1 LEWLRLVQRTAIPSS
16 SSIDLLAVLNLFLL
30 LFLGLADNQML
41 AALLPVLVRAFH
53 VSIEVAGLLVVVYS
67 AAAALAGFITG
78 ALSDHYGRKPFLL
91 GGAAVFVLASW
102 VASATHTYAELMI
115 ARAVTG
121 AAAGTISTCSIAY
134 AGDYFDYAVRGR
146 AIGLV
151 SIAYFAAPII
161 GVPAGAEI
169 AYHFGWRSTFLFFAA
184 LAVVV
189 ACSSLALKSDRIAT
203 RNIPYKFR
211 RSAAAFRSFLDRTDL
226 MAGIAIAFLV
236 SGGLVGFM
244 TYIGE
249 WLNTRF
255 GLTTRG
261 IGWIF
266 MLAGVV
272 AVIGSPLG
280 GMLSD
285 RLGKRSIAIAGCV
298 IMAGAVAVMPLCSW
312 GAVLLVIFGLTSMG
326 AALRQGPLTALMTE
340 LIPDTQRG
348 SFMAA
353 RSVSS
358 QAGIG
363 VTVFVG
369 GVLYQ
374 RYGYLAVT
382 ALCALMT
389 AAVVFLLAAYI
400 AEPQG
405 ISSSELQS

>member
-1 LEWLRLVQRTAIPSS
+1 VLTKKASISPSPSLDFLVVA
-16 SSIDLLAVLNLFLL
+16 NLFLL

-41 AALLPVLVRAFH
+41 AALLPALVRAFH
-53 VSIEVAGLLVVVYS
+53 VSVAVAGLLVVVYS
-67 AAAALAGFITG
+67 AAAALAGLATG
-78 ALSDHYGRKPFLL
+78 TLSDQYGRKPFLL
-91 GGAAVFVLASW
+91 GGAALFALASW
-102 VASATHTYAELMI
+102 TASATHTYTELMI

-121 AAAGTISTCSIAY
+121 LGAGTISTCSIAY
-134 AGDYFDYAVRGR
+134 AGDYFDYAVRGK
-146 AIGLV
+146 AIGFISV
-151 SIAYFAAPII
+151 AYFAAPII
-161 GVPAGAEI
+161 GVPAGAQI
-169 AYHFGWRSTFLFFAA
+169 AYRFGWRTTFLFFAA

-189 ACSSLALKSDRIAT
+189 VCSSLALKPDRMQL
-203 RNIPYKFR
+203 R
-211 RSAAAFRSFLDRTDL
+211 RSHRQFHESLAAFRSFLGHRDRL
-226 MAGIAIAFLV
+226 AGVGIAFLV

-261 IGWIF
+261 IGLVF
-266 MLAGVV
+266 MFAGVV
-272 AVIGSPLG
+272 AVIGAPLG
-280 GMLSD
+280 GTLSD
-285 RLGKRSIAIAGCV
+285 RLGKRTIAIAGCV
-298 IMAGAVAVMPLCSW
+298 LMAGAVAVMPLLPW
-312 GAVLLVIFGLTSMG
+312 GAALLFIFGLTSMG

-363 VTVFVG
+363 VAAFAG

-374 RYGYLAVT
+374 RFGYVAVT

-400 AEPQG
+400 AEP
-405 ISSSELQS
+405 IPFKATVNN

>member
-1 LEWLRLVQRTAIPSS
+1 VSVLQRTTIPPSPS
-16 SSIDLLAVLNLFLL
+16 VDFLAVLNLFLL

-41 AALLPVLVRAFH
+41 AALLPLLVRAFH
-53 VSIEVAGLLVVVYS
+53 VSVEVAGLLVVVYS
-67 AAAALAGFITG
+67 AAAALAGLATG
-78 ALSDHYGRKPFLL
+78 TLSDHYGRRRFLL
-91 GGAAVFVLASW
+91 GGAVVFALASW
-102 VASATHTYAELMI
+102 VASATHTYAQLMI

-121 AAAGTISTCSIAY
+121 AAAGTISTCSMAY
-134 AGDYFDYAVRGR
+134 AGDYFEYAVRGK
-146 AIGLV
+146 AIGFISV
-151 SIAYFAAPII
+151 AYFAAPII

-184 LAVVV
+184 LALVV
-189 ACSSLALKSDRIAT
+189 ACSSLALKSDRTAAHEISH
-203 RNIPYKFR
+203 KFR
-211 RSAAAFRSFLDRTDL
+211 RSAAAFRSFFGRVDL
-226 MAGIAIAFLV
+226 VAGISIAFLV

-280 GMLSD
+280 GVLSD
-285 RLGKRSIAIAGCV
+285 RLGKRSIAIVGCAL
-298 IMAGAVAVMPLCSW
+298 MAGAVAVMPFCPW
-312 GAVLLVIFGLTSMG
+312 GVVLLVIFGLTSMG
-326 AALRQGPLTALMTE
+326 AALRQGPVTALMTE

-358 QAGIG
+358 QTGIG
-363 VTVFVG
+363 VTVFLG
-369 GVLYQ
+369 GMLYQ
-374 RYGYLAVT
+374 RYGYVAVT

-389 AAVVFLLAAYI
+389 AVVAFLLASYI
-400 AEPQG
+400 TEPDR
-405 ISSSELQS
+405 ISPSELQS

>member
-1 LEWLRLVQRTAIPSS
+1 VLQKSAIPSS
-16 SSIDLLAVLNLFLL
+16 SSVDLLAIFNLFLL

-41 AALLPVLVRAFH
+41 AALLPLLVRAFH
-53 VSIEVAGLLVVVYS
+53 VTIAVAGLLVVVYS
-67 AAAALAGFITG
+67 AAAALAGFTTG
-78 ALSDHYGRKPFLL
+78 TLSDHYGRKRFLL
-91 GGAAVFVLASW
+91 GGAAVFALASW
-102 VASATHTYAELMI
+102 AASATHTYGALML

-121 AAAGTISTCSIAY
+121 GAAGTISTCSLAY
-134 AGDYFDYAVRGR
+134 AGDYFQYAVRGK
-146 AIGLV
+146 AIGLIAV
-151 SIAYFAAPII
+151 AYFAAPII

-184 LAVVV
+184 LAFLV
-189 ACSSLALKSDRIAT
+189 ACSSLTLKTDHASAQHA
-203 RNIPYKFR
+203 PQKFR
-211 RSAAAFRSFLDRTDL
+211 RSAAAFRSFLGRTDL
-226 MAGIAIAFLV
+226 LVGIAIAFLV

-249 WLNTRF
+249 WLTVRF

-272 AVIGSPLG
+272 AVFSSPLG
-280 GMLSD
+280 GILSD
-285 RLGKRSIAIAGCV
+285 RLGKKSMAIAGCV
-298 IMAGAVAVMPLCSW
+298 LMAGAVAVMPLCSW
-312 GAVLLVIFGLTSMG
+312 GFLLLLIFGLTSMG

-353 RSVSS
+353 RAVSS

-363 VTVFVG
+363 ATVFVG
-369 GVLYQ
+369 GMLYQ
-374 RYGYLAVT
+374 RYGYVAVT

-389 AAVVFLLAAYI
+389 AAVVFLLASYI
-400 AEPQG
+400 SEPSPPRAQQAEG
-405 ISSSELQS
+405 